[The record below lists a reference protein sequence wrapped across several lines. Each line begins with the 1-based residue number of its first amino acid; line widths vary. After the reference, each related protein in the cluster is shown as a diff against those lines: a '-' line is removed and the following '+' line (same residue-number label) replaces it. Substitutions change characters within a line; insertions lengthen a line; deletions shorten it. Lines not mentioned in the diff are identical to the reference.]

1 MARRLSPTALAAK
14 TAATVESTPPEAAI
28 IALSVNSVPLE
39 ELREYVALSRHIHKG
54 HYTTKAEGV
63 VWLTMKKN
71 KIDA

>member
-1 MARRLSPTALAAK
+1 MHDIQTSTLS
-14 TAATVESTPPEAAI
+14 VEV
-28 IALSVNSVPLE
+28 IALSVNSLPLE